1 MNLKKLLVQKHQGRK
16 KLKVETVPVD
26 SLQVITFSLVN
37 EKTKKKENYAV
48 PIEQIREIR
57 NFTDITTVP
66 KAKKFVQGVM
76 NLRGLIIPVVDIK
89 KRLGFGEADIQNPKN
104 YKIIIADVRDSIYGL
119 IVDKVEHVMTISPE
133 EIEPVPSDSFESYH
147 YIKGIAKTQGHLLV
161 LLDIIALFEDSQ
173 ENQNDQFQ
181 EELEIQSISNTNQ
194 TDEIKSETNSNLEA
208 NDDDIPEELREVF
221 REDEQEN
228 LSKEVPK

>member
-1 MNLKKLLVQKHQGRK
+1 
-16 KLKVETVPVD
+16 LKVETVPVET
-26 SLQVITFSLVN
+26 LQVITFSLVN
-37 EKTKKKENYAV
+37 EITKKKENYAV

-66 KAKKFVQGVM
+66 KAKEFVQGVM
-76 NLRGLIIPVVDIK
+76 NLRGLIIPVIDIK

-119 IVDKVEHVMTISPE
+119 IVDKVEHVMHISPE

-147 YIKGIAKTQGHLLV
+147 YIKGIAKTHGQLLV
-161 LLDIIALFEDSQ
+161 LLDIIALLEDSE

-181 EELEIQSISNTNQ
+181 EELEINSTNDNQ
-194 TDEIKSETNSNLEA
+194 PPVTNSKTNSNLEES
-208 NDDDIPEELREVF
+208 DDDIPEELKEVF
-221 REDEQEN
+221 REDEQGN
-228 LSKEVPK
+228 LSTEVPK

>member
-1 MNLKKLLVQKHQGRK
+1 MNLKKRHVQRTKWRK

-37 EKTKKKENYAV
+37 ETTKKKENYAV

-66 KAKKFVQGVM
+66 KAKKYVQGVM
-76 NLRGLIIPVVDIK
+76 NLRGLIIPVIDIK

-119 IVDKVEHVMTISPE
+119 IVDKVEHVMQISPK

-147 YIKGIAKTQGHLLV
+147 YIKGIAKTQGKLLV
-161 LLDIIALFEDSQ
+161 LLDIIALLEDSE
-173 ENQNDQFQ
+173 ENQTNELQ
-181 EELEIQSISNTNQ
+181 EELEIHSTSSTEPPIIN
-194 TDEIKSETNSNLEA
+194 SETNSKLEE
-208 NDDDIPEELREVF
+208 NDDDIPEELKEVF
-221 REDEQEN
+221 REDEEEN
-228 LSKEVPK
+228 NSTEVPK

>member
-1 MNLKKLLVQKHQGRK
+1 
-16 KLKVETVPVD
+16 LKVETVPVD

-37 EKTKKKENYAV
+37 ETTKKKENYAV

-57 NFTDITTVP
+57 NFSEITTVP
-66 KAKKFVQGVM
+66 KAKKFVIGVM
-76 NLRGLIIPVVDIK
+76 NLRGLIIPVIDIK
-89 KRLGFGEADIQNPKN
+89 KRLGFGEADMQNPRN

-119 IVDKVEHVMTISPE
+119 IVDKVEHVMKISPE

-161 LLDIIALFEDSQ
+161 LLDIIALLEDSD

-181 EELEIQSISNTNQ
+181 EELEIHTTNVNQ
-194 TDEIKSETNSNLEA
+194 TPVINSETNSNLEES
-208 NDDDIPEELREVF
+208 DDDIPEELKEVF

-228 LSKEVPK
+228 LSTEVPK